1 MKVLT
6 NIIKFILVSILTIC
20 LIAIGMITIVYST
33 ILDKTYI
40 TSKLEETNFYQET
53 YELVK
58 SNFEN
63 YIYQSGLDE
72 EVYVHKKKLKMI

>member
-1 MKVLT
+1 MKVIT
-6 NIIKFILVSILTIC
+6 NIIKFIVLTILTLCIVSVG
-20 LIAIGMITIVYST
+20 IITIVSST
-33 ILDKTYI
+33 ILDQSYI
-40 TSKLEETNFYQET
+40 MQKLEETNFYSDT

-72 EVYVHKKKLKMI
+72 EVLNLSLIHI